1 MRSRQFNDFSSNWST
16 AKEIEFVVLRQPDPV
31 EDLKINFTTVDV
43 ACRNNQTF
51 LELDVGATWSKAS
64 VPEGT
69 TLEYYE
75 FNISNVLITSV
86 SAVDLKL
93 VCSICL

>member
-1 MRSRQFNDFSSNWST
+1 MRSRQFDDFPSNWSA
-16 AKEIEFVVLRQPDPV
+16 AKEIEFVVVRRPDPV
-31 EDLKINFTTVDV
+31 RGLAINFTAVDI

-75 FNISNVLITSV
+75 LSVKNLQITSV
-86 SAVDLKL
+86 SHVELYYNQ
-93 VCSICL
+93 